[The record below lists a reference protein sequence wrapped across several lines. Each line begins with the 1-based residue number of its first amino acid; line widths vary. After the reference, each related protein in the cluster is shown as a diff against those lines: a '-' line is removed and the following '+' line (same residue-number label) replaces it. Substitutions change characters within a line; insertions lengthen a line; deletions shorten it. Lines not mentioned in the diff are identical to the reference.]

1 VIESPSGT
9 VTFLFTDIEGS
20 TSLWE
25 ERAEDMAAALA
36 RHDAV
41 LREAIAGHGGVV
53 FSTGG
58 DGLGAVFARA
68 PDGVAAAC
76 DAQRLIGSEAW
87 PGRPLRVRM
96 ALHTGDAEERD
107 GDYFGPP
114 VNRCARLMA
123 AAHGGQVL
131 CSGVTA
137 ALVAGRFPEGVSL
150 MDLGQ
155 HRLRD
160 LSEPEHVFQLVHP
173 ELAHGFPPLRSLSAF
188 PGNLPVQVTGFVGR
202 DQELGECTGAL
213 QASRV
218 VTVTGVGG
226 VGKTRFA
233 LQVAAE
239 VLPRFADGA
248 WVVEFAGVGDPA
260 MVEEATATALGVQ
273 ARPNQPLATTLSDFL
288 RTKRLLLVLDNCEHL
303 VGAMAAL
310 VERVLAGCPD
320 VVVVATSREGLAVS
334 GEHLVPLPPMQLPAG
349 DTLDVVAGCEAVRLF
364 VARAGDVRPGFSVT
378 PENAAKLAQLCRRL
392 DGIPLALEL
401 AAARVRSMSL
411 ADILSHLDH
420 RFRLLTGGRRSA
432 LSRQQTLR
440 GAIDWSYDL
449 LDDPERMVLRRLA
462 VFAGGFDLAAA
473 ETVGEGGSV
482 DAFDV
487 AVHVDRLVD
496 KSLVVAD
503 PSGPSSRF
511 RLLEMIR
518 DYTWDRLGE
527 SGETEDVSR
536 RHAEFFVA
544 FAAAA
549 DRGLRGPDE
558 LSWTERIEREL
569 DNLRAAVSWAVEAG
583 QPDAA
588 LEIIASLSTAFGTRI
603 GAPFGPMAEKAA
615 AMPQALGHP
624 LRCVALASAARAA
637 RDRGDRDRARDL
649 ADSALEAVAALP
661 PGRASARARCRT
673 FSGVFFL
680 LQLGQHARFR
690 EVARARFTAAM
701 ELDDPWEQFYGRVGV
716 LPALGESDP
725 SRAIV
730 QGEENLRLAR
740 ELGNPSMLAY
750 ATMLLAALIA
760 KSEPIRAEALLEEAI
775 GMADAMRN
783 DFAGIT
789 ARMNLGF
796 ARAAR
801 GEHLRAADAYL
812 SAAELASRVGD
823 RFNVFAVL
831 GALACDLAELGD
843 HEPALV
849 LATWSANRGHWPEG
863 ASVGLSGKVR
873 LVQSRLRDVIP
884 PTRRQE
890 LEDRA
895 EAMDDVAAIALA
907 RTQVEKSAQ
916 E

>member
-1 VIESPSGT
+1 
-9 VTFLFTDIEGS
+9 
-20 TSLWE
+20 
-25 ERAEDMAAALA
+25 
-36 RHDAV
+36 
-41 LREAIAGHGGVV
+41 
-53 FSTGG
+53 
-58 DGLGAVFARA
+58 
-68 PDGVAAAC
+68 
-76 DAQRLIGSEAW
+76 
-87 PGRPLRVRM
+87 
-96 ALHTGDAEERD
+96 
-107 GDYFGPP
+107 
-114 VNRCARLMA
+114 
-123 AAHGGQVL
+123 
-131 CSGVTA
+131 
-137 ALVAGRFPEGVSL
+137 
-150 MDLGQ
+150 
-155 HRLRD
+155 
-160 LSEPEHVFQLVHP
+160 
-173 ELAHGFPPLRSLSAF
+173 
-188 PGNLPVQVTGFVGR
+188 
-202 DQELGECTGAL
+202 
-213 QASRV
+213 
-218 VTVTGVGG
+218 
-226 VGKTRFA
+226 
-233 LQVAAE
+233 
-239 VLPRFADGA
+239 
-248 WVVEFAGVGDPA
+248 
-260 MVEEATATALGVQ
+260 
-273 ARPNQPLATTLSDFL
+273 
-288 RTKRLLLVLDNCEHL
+288 
-303 VGAMAAL
+303 L
-310 VERVLAGCPD
+310 VERVVADCPQ
-320 VVVVATSREGLAVS
+320 VTLLATSRESLAVA

-364 VARAGDVRPGFSVT
+364 VDRAGDVRPGFSVT

-411 ADILSHLDH
+411 ADILSHLDQ

-449 LDDPERMVLRRLA
+449 LGDPERMVLRRLA

-473 ETVGEGGSV
+473 ERVGEGGSV

-487 AVHVDRLVD
+487 AVLLDRLVD

-536 RHAEFFVA
+536 RHTRYYQA

-558 LSWTERIEREL
+558 AAWTEQVERNL
-569 DNLRAAVSWAVEAG
+569 DNLRAAVSWAVDAG
-583 QPDAA
+583 EPDAA

-603 GAPFGPMAEKAA
+603 GAPFGPLAEKAA

-624 LRCVALASAARAA
+624 LHCVALASAARAA
-637 RDRGDRDRARDL
+637 RDRGDRDRAQVL

-680 LQLGQHARFR
+680 LQLGVHARFR
-690 EVARARFTAAM
+690 EVAQARFTAAM
-701 ELDDPWEQFYGRVGV
+701 ELDDPWEQFYARVGL
-716 LPALGESDP
+716 LPALRESDP
-725 SRAIV
+725 SRAIAHS
-730 QGEENLRLAR
+730 EENLRLAR
-740 ELGNPSMLAY
+740 QLANPSMLAY
-750 ATMLLAALIA
+750 ASMMLAPLIA
-760 KSEPIRAEALLEEAI
+760 SSDPNRAEVLLEEAI
-775 GMADAMRN
+775 GIADAMRN
-783 DFAGIT
+783 DLAGST
-789 ARMNLGF
+789 ARMNLGR

-801 GEHLRAADAYL
+801 GEHVQAADAFL
-812 SAAELASRVGD
+812 SAAELARRVGD
-823 RFNVFAVL
+823 HFNVFAVL

-849 LATWSANRGHWPEG
+849 LATWAASRGHWPEG
-863 ASVGLSGKVR
+863 VSVGLSGQVR

-895 EAMDDVAAIALA
+895 EAMDDAAAIALA
-907 RTQVEKSAQ
+907 RTQLEKLAP